1 MKTIIGAALISA
13 LAVPAFAGGVGGK
26 MAEPVVEPRV
36 MDTPTPAAPA
46 RDWTGPYVGLNGTYI
61 GVNNRDRGNF
71 GGSGPGIGAHAGY
84 NVDFGGF
91 VLGAEAEWDFY
102 NDVTLDE
109 VGRFPTAGEVESM
122 GRLKAR
128 AGVPLGNDLLA
139 YGLGGVAHMRT
150 SDIGNNTGWVV
161 GAGAEY
167 MVTND
172 FSVGAEVMYH
182 RFDDVSVDGGGAV
195 PAGGEDYDFEA
206 TTVSVRGS
214 FRF

>member
-1 MKTIIGAALISA
+1 MIKKFAMATAAIA
-13 LAVPAFAGGVGGK
+13 LAAPAYAGSK
-26 MAEPVVEPRV
+26 MAPIEEPEVVEPI
-36 MDTPTPAAPA
+36 MEEPAAPA

-71 GGSGPGIGAHAGY
+71 GGSGPGIGAHLGY
-84 NVDFGGF
+84 TQDFGGF

-109 VGRFPTAGEVESM
+109 VGNFPGAGEVESM

-128 AGVPLGNDLLA
+128 AGVPIGNDLLA

-150 SDIGNNTGWVV
+150 SDIGDNTGWVV